1 LVVVTAFEAYTLPVT
16 WSVAVGAVVAIPTKL
31 LVDKNI
37 FDVTAATPEL
47 ERYTT

>member
-1 LVVVTAFEAYTLPVT
+1 MLPVT
-16 WSVAVGAVVAIPTKL
+16 CKFAVGVVVPIPTKL